1 MRFLLMWREDWRPGR
16 TVRRV
21 VGVADDQVEEQIE
34 DFQLLGWHV
43 RVLWIGCNLVI
54 V

>member
-43 RVLWIGCNLVI
+43 RVLWNGCNQLI